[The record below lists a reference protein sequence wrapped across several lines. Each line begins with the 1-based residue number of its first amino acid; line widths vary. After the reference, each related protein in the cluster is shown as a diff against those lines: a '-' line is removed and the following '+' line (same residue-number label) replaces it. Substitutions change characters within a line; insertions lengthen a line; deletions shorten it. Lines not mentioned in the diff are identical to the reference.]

1 MKVTYLVHLEC
12 CHDGLNQDS
21 TSDSTTGHAN
31 VVLSK
36 VEDIIP
42 ESGLEMTLHLGK
54 IEVWASS
61 SLDKLLGIV
70 EEVQTKVEQTTRDG
84 LAVNS
89 EMLLLQVP
97 TTGTGDECW
106 QFTVGAKL
114 VILFANLEVDLLA
127 NGIVEVELAVDHV
140 VPGRCTRI

>member
-21 TSDSTTGHAN
+21 TSNGTTGHAN

-36 VEDIIP
+36 VEDVVP
-42 ESGLEMTLHLGK
+42 ESSLEMTLHLGK
-54 IEVWASS
+54 VEVWASS
-61 SLDKLLGIV
+61 SLNKLLSVV

-97 TTGTGDECW
+97 TTSTGDECW
-106 QFTVGAKL
+106 QLAVGAKL

-127 NGIVEVELAVDHV
+127 NSIVEVELAVDHV
-140 VPGRCTRI
+140 VPGRCTRV